1 VLLLSWKGQVQPSEI
16 PNFLRCMQNGSIQ
29 NRRNAEM
36 KESMPVHN
44 LNHYPGYDAKYA

>member
-16 PNFLRCMQNGSIQ
+16 PNFLRCMQNGPIQ
-29 NRRNAEM
+29 NRQIAEM
-36 KESMPVHN
+36 KECMPVHN